1 MRHLKLNLTR
11 NTCAKLLIVYRE
23 QRNWA
28 ASEQEFLMIP
38 STLPPTAITP
48 PDTIK
53 TAAKELEVTFAT
65 QMLKA
70 AGFDKPQE
78 TFGGGAGEAQF
89 SSFLLETRARA
100 LVDAGGFGLARQLE
114 TALLCWMSPR
124 TDPAAI

>member
-1 MRHLKLNLTR
+1 
-11 NTCAKLLIVYRE
+11 
-23 QRNWA
+23 
-28 ASEQEFLMIP
+28 MIP

-48 PDTIK
+48 SDRIK

-114 TALLCWMSPR
+114 TALQKMENLK
-124 TDPAAI
+124 